1 MEIREYDVVLLK
13 TKQKGTILEIFDQ
26 ENFLIEME
34 NNDQQDINIS
44 DIEMVVWSL
53 PIS

>member
-26 ENFLIEME
+26 ENFPNHIHSSFPDKFYFME
-34 NNDQQDINIS
+34 KK
-44 DIEMVVWSL
+44 L
-53 PIS
+53 K